1 VVRDGG
7 REIWIETKAKSQKVA
22 NLRRDGRVTFLLETG
37 LTYDQLRGVSFEGR
51 GEIIEDSDALWRVG
65 VSVFERY
72 MGPYSEDLWL
82 RS

>member
-1 VVRDGG
+1 
-7 REIWIETKAKSQKVA
+7 
-22 NLRRDGRVTFLLETG
+22 
-37 LTYDQLRGVSFEGR
+37 
-51 GEIIEDSDALWRVG
+51 LWRVG